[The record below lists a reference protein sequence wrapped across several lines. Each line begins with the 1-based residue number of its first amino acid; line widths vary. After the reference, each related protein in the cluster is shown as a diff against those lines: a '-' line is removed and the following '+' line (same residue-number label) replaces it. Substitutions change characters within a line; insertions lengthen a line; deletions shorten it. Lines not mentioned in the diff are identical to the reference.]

1 MSLITDS
8 WLGSCKMCILWAFAT
23 MELQYGLCYERRSLN
38 QGCPVLRVMPPP
50 LLSRG
55 HLVFY
60 VAVMVI
66 KGALVVSIINID
78 INANSHRCYFG
89 SSSVSS
95 SLPRLY
101 LASLSGSSE
110 ALKDRGGPGFS
121 MFCPARQ
128 MGNKWEL
135 PCSKTPKI
143 PFLGLFCY
151 LTPQKGL
158 LRMLHHRSQCR
169 PDIIVDRRI

>member
-1 MSLITDS
+1 
-8 WLGSCKMCILWAFAT
+8 

-50 LLSRG
+50 LLSRR

-101 LASLSGSSE
+101 LAGLSGSSE
-110 ALKDRGGPGFS
+110 ALKDCGGAGFS
-121 MFCPARQ
+121 MFCPACQ
-128 MGNKWEL
+128 MGKKMRVAVQQNTENPVPRSFLL
-135 PCSKTPKI
+135 PNPTERLSTHA
-143 PFLGLFCY
+143 
-151 LTPQKGL
+151 TSSQS
-158 LRMLHHRSQCR
+158 MLS
-169 PDIIVDRRI
+169 